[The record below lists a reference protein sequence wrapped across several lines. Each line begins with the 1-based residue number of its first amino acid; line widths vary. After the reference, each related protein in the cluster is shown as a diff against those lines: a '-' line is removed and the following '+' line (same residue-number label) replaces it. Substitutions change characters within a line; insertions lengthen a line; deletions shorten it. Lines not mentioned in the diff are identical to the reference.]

1 VERKSGRIR
10 RVNYREATL
19 AIFVA
24 LSASLALAEDF
35 KLINGKEYKNATVS
49 RVEPDGIVLK
59 SKSGIT
65 KVYFTEL
72 PKDVQERF
80 HYDAEKAVEFQR
92 QRSEAI
98 RQHDDRQ
105 KAAKQP
111 ETTSDRISAVAE
123 RLRALTEPKVPM
135 RGDVHAEIDYSSP
148 QKLAADAHTR
158 AQGLALSPEEEKE
171 RLTQIPAGGICVIKL
186 WATTD
191 GGADPKRLS
200 YVLFDDGGKVIGR
213 SAGQWRA
220 MPSGGYPRW
229 MALDQVDLP
238 AFGRLR
244 IYDTLEAKTLA
255 EYVIRPNQEPERT
268 CCDE

>member
-1 VERKSGRIR
+1 VKLWKTALSI
-10 RVNYREATL
+10 L
-19 AIFVA
+19 A
-24 LSASLALAEDF
+24 LSACLALADDF
-35 KLINGKEYKNATVS
+35 KTINGKEYKNATVTH
-49 RVEPDGIVLK
+49 VEPDGIVVK
-59 SKSGIT
+59 TKSGIS
-65 KVYFTEL
+65 KLYFQEL

-80 HYDAEKAVEFQR
+80 HYDSEKAVEFQR

-98 RQHDDRQ
+98 RQQDDERQ

-171 RLTQIPAGGICVIKL
+171 RLAQIPAGGICVIKL

-191 GGADPKRLS
+191 SGADPKRLS
-200 YVLFDDGGKVIGR
+200 YVLFDDGGKVNGR